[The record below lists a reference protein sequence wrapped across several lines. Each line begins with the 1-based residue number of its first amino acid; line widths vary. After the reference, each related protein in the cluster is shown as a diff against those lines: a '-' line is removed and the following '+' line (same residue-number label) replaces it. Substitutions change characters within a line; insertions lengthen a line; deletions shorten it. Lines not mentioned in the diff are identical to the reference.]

1 LAGVC
6 CGYEYG
12 LAASLLARNYAP
24 NYEKFAARTTT
35 FMVGGRMSKTRKF
48 TTAGIAALFVTVAAA
63 GADAKD
69 KVKVGFIGPLTGGVS
84 VNGLGGRNSADLAVR
99 LRNADPKS
107 KYEYELVVLDDECKP
122 NVAVQVA
129 TKMAADKDVIAG
141 ATHYC
146 SATAIATVDVYHKFG
161 FPVIV
166 WGAVLPDITY
176 RNKYDEVHRVN
187 GTMINQND
195 ANAEL
200 ISRLGYK
207 TVAVIHDTT
216 DYGKG
221 HLEYF
226 SKALDKIGKTK
237 IVGTFGVTAD
247 QQDFTSELTKIK
259 ALNPDVIYFGGL
271 TPIGVRIR
279 SQMDKLGVKA
289 VFDGTSG
296 IVSDAYIQGLGP
308 LAEGTLAFREGAPT
322 EKLPGGKFFME
333 KYNAQ
338 KYDNPPEAYGAFAYA
353 AMDMILDTIEKV
365 GPDRKKV
372 IAALGDVKDRDSIV
386 GKITFDDHGQNTV
399 PVITKY
405 VVQDG
410 KFVEWFESEY
420 ESGRRKLPGQK

>member
-1 LAGVC
+1 MIGIWKIASA
-6 CGYEYG
+6 G
-12 LAASLLARNYAP
+12 LAVAVLAIGMG
-24 NYEKFAARTTT
+24 AAN
-35 FMVGGRMSKTRKF
+35 
-48 TTAGIAALFVTVAAA
+48 
-63 GADAKD
+63 AKD

-84 VNGLGGRNSADLAVR
+84 VNGIGGRNSADLAVK
-99 LRNADPKS
+99 LRNADNKA

-129 TKMAADKDVIAG
+129 TKMATDKEIIAA

-146 SATAIATVDVYHKFG
+146 SSTAIAAVDVYHKFG
-161 FPVIV
+161 LPVIV

-176 RNKYDEVHRVN
+176 RNKYPEIHRVN

-195 ANAEL
+195 ANADL
-200 ISRLGYK
+200 ISKLGYK
-207 TVAVIHDTT
+207 TIAVIHDTT

-221 HLEYF
+221 HNEYF
-226 SKALDKIGKTK
+226 SKALTKIGKAK
-237 IVGTFGVTAD
+237 IVGTFGVTAE
-247 QQDFTSELTKIK
+247 QQDFTAELTQIK
-259 ALNPDVIYFGGL
+259 ALNPEVIYFGGL

-279 SQMDKLGVKA
+279 SQMDKLGIKA

-296 IVSDAYIQGLGP
+296 IVSDAFIQGLGP

-338 KYDNPPEAYGAFAYA
+338 KYDNPPEAYGAFAFA
-353 AMDMILDTIEKV
+353 AMDMILDTVEKV

-372 IAALGDVKDRDSIV
+372 IEALSNVKDRDSIV

-405 VVQDG
+405 VIQDG
-410 KFVEWFESEY
+410 KFVEWDGSEY
-420 ESGRRKLPGQK
+420 ASGKRKLPGQK

>member
-1 LAGVC
+1 M
-6 CGYEYG
+6 YRF
-12 LAASLLARNYAP
+12 ARQL
-24 NYEKFAARTTT
+24 
-35 FMVGGRMSKTRKF
+35 GC
-48 TTAGIAALFVTVAAA
+48 VAACA
-63 GADAKD
+63 IIATALTGAAQAKD

-84 VNGLGGRNSADLAVR
+84 VNGLGGRNSADLAVK
-99 LRNADPKS
+99 LRNADPKT

-122 NVAVQVA
+122 NVAVQAA
-129 TKMAADKDVIAG
+129 TKMAADKEIIAA

-146 SATAIATVDVYHKFG
+146 SATAIATVDIYHKFG
-161 FPVIV
+161 LPVIV

-176 RNKYDEVHRVN
+176 RNKYAEVHRVN

-200 ISRLGYK
+200 ITKLGYK

-221 HLEYF
+221 HNQYF
-226 SKALDKIGKTK
+226 SQAFTKLGGK

-247 QQDFTSELTKIK
+247 QQDFTAELTQIK
-259 ALNPDVIYFGGL
+259 ALNPEVIYFGGL
-271 TPIGVRIR
+271 SPIGVRIR
-279 SQMDKLGVKA
+279 SQMEKLGIKA

-296 IVSDAYIQGLGP
+296 IVSDAYITGLGP
-308 LAEGTLAFREGAPT
+308 LAEGTLAFREGAPV

-353 AMDMILDTIEKV
+353 AMDMIIDSIERV
-365 GPDRKKV
+365 GPNRKKV
-372 IAALGDVKDRDSIV
+372 IADLMNVKDRDSIV
-386 GKITFDDHGQNTV
+386 GKVTFDDHGQNIV

-410 KFVEWFESEY
+410 KFVEWDDSEY
-420 ESGRRKLPGQK
+420 ASGKRKLPGQK

>member
-1 LAGVC
+1 MVKKPNL
-6 CGYEYG
+6 
-12 LAASLLARNYAP
+12 SIMLL
-24 NYEKFAARTTT
+24 
-35 FMVGGRMSKTRKF
+35 
-48 TTAGIAALFVTVAAA
+48 AALF
-63 GADAKD
+63 GAVSVVGAHAKD

-84 VNGLGGRNSADLAVR
+84 VNGIGGRNSADLAVR
-99 LRNADPKS
+99 LRNADAKA

-129 TKMAADKDVIAG
+129 TKMAADKEIIAA

-146 SATAIATVDVYHKFG
+146 SSTAIATVDVYHKFG
-161 FPVIV
+161 LPVVV

-176 RNKYDEVHRVN
+176 RNKYPEVHRVN

-200 ISRLGYK
+200 VTKLGYK
-207 TVAVIHDTT
+207 TFAVIHDTT

-221 HLEYF
+221 HNEYF
-226 SKALDKIGKTK
+226 SKALTKLGGK
-237 IVGTFGVTAD
+237 IVGTFGVSD
-247 QQDFTSELTKIK
+247 NQQDFAAELTQIK
-259 ALNPDVIYFGGL
+259 ALNPEAIYFGGL

-279 SQMDKLGVKA
+279 AQMDRLGINA
-289 VFDGTSG
+289 LFDATSG
-296 IVSDAYIQGLGP
+296 IVSDAFIQGLGP

-322 EKLPGGKFFME
+322 EKLPGGKFFLE

-353 AMDMILDTIEKV
+353 AMDLILDTIEKV

-372 IAALGDVKDRDSIV
+372 IADMANVKDRDSIV

-399 PVITKY
+399 AVITKY
-405 VVQDG
+405 VIQDG
-410 KFVEWFESEY
+410 KFVEWDDSEY
-420 ESGRRKLPGQK
+420 ASGKRKLPGQK

>member
-1 LAGVC
+1 MIRMRNNAVTAAMVTTVMAATLA
-6 CGYEYG
+6 
-12 LAASLLARNYAP
+12 
-24 NYEKFAARTTT
+24 FATT
-35 FMVGGRMSKTRKF
+35 
-48 TTAGIAALFVTVAAA
+48 
-63 GADAKD
+63 GAEAKER
-69 KVKVGFIGPLTGGVS
+69 VKVGFIGPLTGGVS
-84 VNGLGGRNSADLAVR
+84 ANGIGGRNSADLAVR
-99 LRNADPKS
+99 LRNADAS
-107 KYEYELVVLDDECKP
+107 AKYEYEMVVLDDECKP
-122 NVAVQVA
+122 DVAVQVA
-129 TKMAADKDVIAG
+129 TKMAADKDIIAA

-146 SATAIATVDVYHKFG
+146 SVTAIATVDTYHKFG

-176 RNKYDEVHRVN
+176 RNKYDEIHRVN

-200 ISRLGYK
+200 ISSLGYK

-221 HLEYF
+221 HNQYF
-226 SKALDKIGKTK
+226 SSALARIGKAK

-247 QQDFTSELTKIK
+247 QQDFTAELTQIK
-259 ALNPDVIYFGGL
+259 ALNPQVIYFGGL

-279 SQMDKLGVKA
+279 LQMDKLSIKA

-296 IVSDAYIQGLGP
+296 IVSDAFIQGLGP
-308 LAEGTLAFREGAPT
+308 LAEGTLAFREGAPI

-338 KYDNPPEAYGAFAYA
+338 KYPDPPEAYGAFAYA
-353 AMDMILDTIEKV
+353 AMNMILDTIEQV

-372 IAALGDVKDRDSIV
+372 IAALGNVKDRDSIV

-399 PVITKY
+399 PLITKY

-410 KFVEWFESEY
+410 KFVEWDDSEY
-420 ESGRRKLPGQK
+420 ASGKRKLPGQP

>member
-1 LAGVC
+1 MNR
-6 CGYEYG
+6 
-12 LAASLLARNYAP
+12 S
-24 NYEKFAARTTT
+24 
-35 FMVGGRMSKTRKF
+35 GRLTA
-48 TTAGIAALFVTVAAA
+48 AGIAALCFTMIAASA
-63 GADAKD
+63 YAKD
-69 KVKVGFIGPLTGGVS
+69 KVKVGYIGPLTGGVS
-84 VNGLGGRNSADLAVR
+84 VNGIGGRNSAELAVK
-99 LRNADPKS
+99 LRNADAKS
-107 KYEYELVVLDDECKP
+107 KYQYEMVVLDDECKP

-129 TKMAADKDVIAG
+129 TKMATDKEIIAG

-146 SATAIATVDVYHKFG
+146 SAAAIAAVDTYHKFG

-176 RNKYDEVHRVN
+176 RNKYAEIHRVN

-200 ISRLGYK
+200 VNKLGFK
-207 TVAVIHDTT
+207 TIAVIHDTT

-221 HLEYF
+221 HNEYF
-226 SKALDKIGKTK
+226 AKAIQKAGKAK

-247 QQDFTSELTKIK
+247 QQDFTAELTKIK
-259 ALNPDVIYFGGL
+259 ALNPEVIYFGGL

-279 SQMDKLGVKA
+279 SQMDKLGIKA

-296 IVSDAYIQGLGP
+296 IVSDAFIQGLGP
-308 LAEGTLAFREGAPT
+308 LAEGSLAFREGAPT

-333 KYNAQ
+333 KYSAQ

-353 AMDMILDTIEKV
+353 AMDMIIDTIEKV

-372 IAALGDVKDRDSIV
+372 IAELAKVKDRDSIV

-410 KFVEWFESEY
+410 KFVEWDESEY
-420 ESGRRKLPGQK
+420 ASGKRKLPGQK

>member
-1 LAGVC
+1 MTKIPYRTAAGV
-6 CGYEYG
+6 
-12 LAASLLARNYAP
+12 AAIVFSL
-24 NYEKFAARTTT
+24 
-35 FMVGGRMSKTRKF
+35 V
-48 TTAGIAALFVTVAAA
+48 VAT
-63 GADAKD
+63 ADAKD

-99 LRNADPKS
+99 LRNADPKA

-129 TKMAADKDVIAG
+129 TKMAADNEIIAG

-146 SATAIATVDVYHKFG
+146 STAAIAAVDVYHKFG

-176 RNKYDEVHRVN
+176 RNKYEEVHRVN

-195 ANAEL
+195 VNADL
-200 ISRLGYK
+200 ISKLDYK
-207 TVAVIHDTT
+207 TVAIIHDTT

-221 HLEYF
+221 HNEYF
-226 SKALDKIGKTK
+226 SKALERIGKVK

-247 QQDFTSELTKIK
+247 QQDFTAELTKIK

-279 SQMDKLGVKA
+279 SQMDKLGIKA
-289 VFDGTSG
+289 LFDCTSG
-296 IVSDAYIQGLGP
+296 VVSDAFIQGLGP
-308 LAEGTLAFREGAPT
+308 LAEGILAFREGAPT

-333 KYNAQ
+333 KYNTQ

-353 AMDMILDTIEKV
+353 AMNMILDSIEKV

-372 IAALGDVKDRDSIV
+372 IADLADVKDRDSIV

-399 PVITKY
+399 PLITKY

-410 KFVEWFESEY
+410 KFVEWDDSEY
-420 ESGRRKLPGQK
+420 ASGKRKLPGQK